1 MSYLCLL
8 QEGNANLQLFM
19 KKANMNGFSVIA
31 APINAMEIPQEIREE
46 SMNETNLQFTY
57 GDLLLTSNE
66 WNSKMI
72 VILSDSIDCDSSD
85 PIIRKNSEK
94 ILERDV
100 SWAGYLQC
108 CGYTMLKLKHG
119 NNLNLA
125 RVMTQKIKGIA
136 LIQVPLYNAAVAQ
149 AMWRRDLSEENV
161 LDLSRQDTWQWW
173 NLFRRAANFDIKLR
187 VVLEFNEF
195 EEPDLDFLH
204 RWLGEPIEAVII
216 PSSIFTR
223 DCQNNPT
230 LPEAWQKILLY
241 FLQLHVN
248 IIVSTGANSSNLKLY
263 SDYLR
268 NFQDNHKDAQC
279 LQDSESVL
287 KTQSSS
293 LYGNLDCQAQ
303 EISGKKSMKYKFYQ
317 NAIAAALIDRVSDQD
332 IDDKLTVIMI
342 LGAGKGSLVH
352 SALNAAEYTKRKIRV
367 YIIEQT
373 LNAIRKLTALVEKFW
388 STKDVRLF
396 LSDMGEVSPPEKADI
411 LISEL
416 SGSFKDHELFLKRLD
431 YAQHFL
437 KPDGISMPCQS
448 TSYVNP
454 IMSFK
459 IFNDLRQVVHKGK
472 FAHDRQGYHDPH
484 SESGLAV
491 PSKAI
496 YDIGFPQ
503 PLFEFSHPSPDAFT
517 DNSLYK
523 ILKFS
528 VKMDSVLTGIFLKTS
543 TISYYKRKQFVRS
556 IWNIAFYAASSFFL
570 YFYNE
575 YMILPQLLKNQGR
588 YSLFYSSENL
598 IFYKSQQCE
607 KFQFYSLFIITF
619 YLHGAMLDLKE
630 SDYLETA
637 SKSLYLLT
645 LIAMDVYKYEYY
657 FVGLNLNIGIYN
669 IVTDFLVLLAL
680 QNSKR
685 NLILNQIFLGMRI
698 ASWSHVFVSL
708 LPFKY
713 LVPTLFAKNF
723 KLILNI
729 VVWLWYGLSIWNSP
743 VLQYFY
749 HQIYHNSPTDCC
761 GEGSAAKCIMLKDS
775 SEYRH
780 FKALK
785 KAYIE
790 VKISHEKLCTSS
802 FCNSSAT
809 ENSSAKAFQAIK
821 CIMTL
826 KRKLKRIREG
836 RGGEVGDDN
845 ED

>member
-1 MSYLCLL
+1 
-8 QEGNANLQLFM
+8 
-19 KKANMNGFSVIA
+19 
-31 APINAMEIPQEIREE
+31 
-46 SMNETNLQFTY
+46 
-57 GDLLLTSNE
+57 
-66 WNSKMI
+66 
-72 VILSDSIDCDSSD
+72 
-85 PIIRKNSEK
+85 
-94 ILERDV
+94 
-100 SWAGYLQC
+100 
-108 CGYTMLKLKHG
+108 MLKLKHG
-119 NNLNLA
+119 NNPNLA
-125 RVMTQKIKGIA
+125 RVMIQKIKGVI

-149 AMWRRDLSEENV
+149 ALWRRDLSEENV
-161 LDLSRQDTWQWW
+161 LDLNRQDTWQWW
-173 NLFRRAANFDIKLR
+173 NRFRCAAHFDIKLR
-187 VVLEFNEF
+187 VVLEFNEI
-195 EEPDLDFLH
+195 EEPDSDFVH
-204 RWLGEPIEAVII
+204 RWLGEPIEAVVI

-223 DCQNNPT
+223 DCQNNPI
-230 LPEAWQKILLY
+230 LSEAWQKILLY

-248 IIVSTGANSSNLKLY
+248 IIVSTGANSGSLKLY
-263 SDYLR
+263 SDYLLNLR
-268 NFQDNHKDAQC
+268 DIRKDGQC
-279 LQDSESVL
+279 LQDSEGVL

-303 EISGKKSMKYKFYQ
+303 EICEKNSIKYKFYQ

-332 IDDKLTVIMI
+332 VDDKLTVVMI
-342 LGAGKGSLVH
+342 LGAGKGWLVH
-352 SALNAAEYTKRKIRV
+352 SALNAAEYTKRKIRI
-367 YIIEQT
+367 YIIEKT
-373 LNAIRKLTALVEKFW
+373 LNAVRTLTAMVEKFW

-396 LSDMGEVSPPEKADI
+396 SSDMLEVYPPEKADI
-411 LISEL
+411 LVSEL
-416 SGSFKDHELFLKRLD
+416 SGSFKDHELFLERLD

-448 TSYVNP
+448 ISYVNP

-459 IFNDLRQVVHKGK
+459 LFNDVRQVVHKPT
-472 FAHDRQGYHDPH
+472 FAHDRHGYYHPY

-496 YDIGFPQ
+496 YNIGSPQ
-503 PLFEFSHPSPDAFT
+503 PIFEFTHPSRDAFT
-517 DNSLYK
+517 DNRLYK
-523 ILKFS
+523 ILNFS
-528 VKMDSVLTGIFLKTS
+528 VKMDCVLTGVCGYLEFTLYGDIVIRSVNSCTHARCLPSWLRTYFPLANPLEIKKGQIIEIHFWRRASKTEIWHEWCLASPFTTHFQKFREYIDIFLKTS

-619 YLHGAMLDLKE
+619 YLHGAMLDFKE

-698 ASWSHVFVSL
+698 ASWSHVFV
-708 LPFKY
+708 
-713 LVPTLFAKNF
+713 
-723 KLILNI
+723 I
-729 VVWLWYGLSIWNSP
+729 VWLWYGLSIWNSP

-790 VKISHEKLCTSS
+790 VKISHEKLCTST

>member
-1 MSYLCLL
+1 MTSILDMQSGKPTLWEELSNFFVPLKFIITNENFDSLL
-8 QEGNANLQLFM
+8 QNVDFNYLT
-19 KKANMNGFSVIA
+19 
-31 APINAMEIPQEIREE
+31 NAMFWIFL
-46 SMNETNLQFTY
+46 MFCFGFFGFY
-57 GDLLLTSNE
+57 
-66 WNSKMI
+66 
-72 VILSDSIDCDSSD
+72 
-85 PIIRKNSEK
+85 
-94 ILERDV
+94 
-100 SWAGYLQC
+100 
-108 CGYTMLKLKHG
+108 KLC
-119 NNLNLA
+119 
-125 RVMTQKIKGIA
+125 
-136 LIQVPLYNAAVAQ
+136 
-149 AMWRRDLSEENV
+149 E
-161 LDLSRQDTWQWW
+161 
-173 NLFRRAANFDIKLR
+173 
-187 VVLEFNEF
+187 
-195 EEPDLDFLH
+195 
-204 RWLGEPIEAVII
+204 
-216 PSSIFTR
+216 
-223 DCQNNPT
+223 
-230 LPEAWQKILLY
+230 
-241 FLQLHVN
+241 
-248 IIVSTGANSSNLKLY
+248 
-263 SDYLR
+263 
-268 NFQDNHKDAQC
+268 
-279 LQDSESVL
+279 
-287 KTQSSS
+287 
-293 LYGNLDCQAQ
+293 
-303 EISGKKSMKYKFYQ
+303 
-317 NAIAAALIDRVSDQD
+317 
-332 IDDKLTVIMI
+332 
-342 LGAGKGSLVH
+342 
-352 SALNAAEYTKRKIRV
+352 
-367 YIIEQT
+367 
-373 LNAIRKLTALVEKFW
+373 
-388 STKDVRLF
+388 
-396 LSDMGEVSPPEKADI
+396 
-411 LISEL
+411 
-416 SGSFKDHELFLKRLD
+416 
-431 YAQHFL
+431 
-437 KPDGISMPCQS
+437 
-448 TSYVNP
+448 
-454 IMSFK
+454 
-459 IFNDLRQVVHKGK
+459 
-472 FAHDRQGYHDPH
+472 
-484 SESGLAV
+484 
-491 PSKAI
+491 
-496 YDIGFPQ
+496 
-503 PLFEFSHPSPDAFT
+503 
-517 DNSLYK
+517 
-523 ILKFS
+523 
-528 VKMDSVLTGIFLKTS
+528 IFLKTS

-698 ASWSHVFVSL
+698 ASWSHVFV
-708 LPFKY
+708 
-713 LVPTLFAKNF
+713 
-723 KLILNI
+723 I
-729 VVWLWYGLSIWNSP
+729 VWLWYGLSIWNSP

-790 VKISHEKLCTSS
+790 VKISHEKLCTST